1 MEGKDVIKEG
11 IPAELTATVCASTIS
26 TATRSSVSAA
36 TCCVTRSAATTF
48 PSFRFTT
55 NAS

>member
-26 TATRSSVSAA
+26 TATRSSVIAA

>member
-1 MEGKDVIKEG
+1 MEGNDVIEEG

-26 TATRSSVSAA
+26 TATRFPFSAA
-36 TCCVTRSAATTF
+36 TICVTRKDTTTF